1 MAAASVAASSLR
13 IPLARRTTT
22 FAKPI
27 PWRRFTPQPP
37 ISRIFCCVST
47 IPSSSSS
54 SSSSLVSSPTVSV
67 PELAGETD
75 QIIRPVKWESFR
87 KKKVVMRVGYVGTN
101 YRGLQLQRDSN
112 LPTIE
117 EELEAAV
124 YKAGGIRDSNF
135 GNLHKISWAKSSRTD
150 KGVHSLATIISFK
163 MEIPDYA
170 WKDDPNGIA
179 LANHVNFFL
188 PPDIR
193 VFSILPAQGSFDPR
207 KECHVRNYS
216 YLLPAEVIGVKKC
229 STAAEIDY
237 HIADFNH
244 ILTTFE
250 GQHPFHNYTARSKYR
265 KKSMSSQR
273 FHRKVYWSKPE
284 ESSSEVPASESEC
297 NATVDDS
304 GSDGEDASSD
314 GEDPSIDELESV
326 SSYGAVKSS
335 RDRSPVSTIRAR
347 WLHESEEADRLT
359 SAHWRK
365 IFRCCGGKLDQSLGK
380 TYIDLSICG
389 ESFML
394 HQIRKM
400 VGTAVAVKRNLL
412 PRDILE
418 MSLNKFS
425 RIVLPLAPSETL
437 LLRCNDFSMRNKS
450 RNEKRPEMYTL
461 VSSTKIMEA
470 VDEFYASALL
480 PQASKFL
487 DPEDSPWREW
497 IDNLDANTSIPE
509 SQLNEVRESWNA
521 WNERVQNRLAEKVAD
536 YSKFEG
542 RMQLR

>member
-13 IPLARRTTT
+13 IPLARRKTT
-22 FAKPI
+22 FPKSI
-27 PWRRFTPQPP
+27 PWRRFPPQSP

-54 SSSSLVSSPTVSV
+54 SSLVSSPTVSEA
-67 PELAGETD
+67 ELAGETD

-101 YRGLQLQRDSN
+101 YRA
-112 LPTIE
+112 IE
-117 EELEAAV
+117 EELEAAI

-163 MEIPDYA
+163 MEIPEHA

-216 YLLPAEVIGVKKC
+216 YLLPVEVIGVNKF

-244 ILTTFE
+244 TLTTFE

-273 FHRKVYWSKPE
+273 SHRKVYWSRPE

-297 NATVDDS
+297 NATDNDS
-304 GSDGEDASSD
+304 GSDGEDAS
-314 GEDPSIDELESV
+314 IDELESI

-365 IFRCCGGKLDQSLGK
+365 IFRSCCGKLDQSLGK

-437 LLRCNDFSMRNKS
+437 LLRGNDFSMRNKS

-461 VSSTKIMEA
+461 LRSTKIMEA
-470 VDEFYASALL
+470 VDEFYISALL

-497 IDNLDANTSIPE
+497 MDNLDANTSIPE

-536 YSKFEG
+536 HPKFEG